1 MYGKKFCGNLL
12 NYKCEILLVSLETV
26 IFYSRVHRFMS
37 FEIENEFK
45 KTTKEKKHERYFDEF
60 KLPTIFFMQSKFN
73 ISHVL

>member
-1 MYGKKFCGNLL
+1 
-12 NYKCEILLVSLETV
+12 
-26 IFYSRVHRFMS
+26 MS

-45 KTTKEKKHERYFDEF
+45 KTTKEKKHESYFDEF